1 MIKISKY
8 NAFFNPHRYDKPLFV
23 NQELQARIKEEGYCV
38 VDLLEEE
45 EIKQLEA
52 GFQALSQEMQAD
64 FGEQFWPSGR
74 SKDPKIRNLAK
85 KHIDNVVP
93 EKLKALLVDDSFEFI
108 GGTYLIKPPSNI
120 SSLSPHQDSAHTNE
134 FEYFSVY
141 AWIPLQDVNEKNGA
155 VKVLAKS
162 HQLDIKQRSLN
173 VPWILEE
180 HKEILEK
187 HMQTLEMKA
196 GQALLFDAALIHSSP
211 PNLSEKIRVA
221 INFYIHPKGHPFTHY
236 YIDQETPKGKV
247 EAYSVRP
254 EFYYSEDFES
264 KPTDKYPRLEDQDI
278 LITSLT
284 GKEVE
289 QICKH
294 LTGRTLIQ
302 QVQDFF
308 VKFTNR

>member
-1 MIKISKY
+1 MSVLGTYKQH
-8 NAFFNPHRYDKPLFV
+8 FNPERYDRPFLKS
-23 NQELQARIKEEGYCV
+23 NELQAQIKEKGFCV
-38 VDLLEEE
+38 VDLLEDEE
-45 EIKQLEA
+45 VKQLEA
-52 GFQALSQEMQAD
+52 GFQELSQKMQAD

-74 SKDPKIRNLAK
+74 SKDPQIRNLAK

-93 EKLKALLVDDSFEFI
+93 EKLKTLLVEDSFEFI

-141 AWIPLQDVNEKNGA
+141 VWIPLQDVNVKNGA

-187 HMQTLEMKA
+187 YMQTLEMKA
-196 GQALLFDAALIHSSP
+196 GQALIFDAALIHSSP
-211 PNLSEKIRVA
+211 PNLSQKIRVA
-221 INFYIHPKGHPFTHY
+221 VNFYIHPKGHPFSHY
-236 YIDQETPKGKV
+236 YTDHETPKGKV
-247 EAYSVRP
+247 EVYSVRP

-264 KPTDKYPRLEDQDI
+264 KPTDKYPRLEDQDL
-278 LITSLT
+278 LIDSLSS
-284 GKEVE
+284 KEVE
-289 QICKH
+289 QICKN
-294 LTGRTLIQ
+294 LTKKSALR

-308 VKFTNR
+308 TKFIKG